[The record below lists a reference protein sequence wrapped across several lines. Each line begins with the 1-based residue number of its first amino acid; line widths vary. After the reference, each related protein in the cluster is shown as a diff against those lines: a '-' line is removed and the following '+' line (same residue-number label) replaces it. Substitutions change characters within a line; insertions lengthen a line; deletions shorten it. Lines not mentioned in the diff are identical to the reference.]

1 MEGRVTIEE
10 EKNGKLILE
19 RVYSFDETRKE
30 LWLQFPDMESYAAQ
44 EMRVLEQLR
53 ASDGQDEVVVYIK
66 DSKMMKRL
74 GPRWRVCATVPFA
87 QMLSSVFGQ
96 NNVKV
101 VEKKVAN
108 RGKRY

>member
-1 MEGRVTIEE
+1 MTIEE

-19 RVYSFDETRKE
+19 RVYSFDETKKE
-30 LWLQFPDMESYAAQ
+30 LWLQFPDMASYEEQ
-44 EMRVLEQLR
+44 EPRVLEQLR

-66 DSKMMKRL
+66 DRKVMKRL
-74 GPRWRVCATVPFA
+74 GPGWRVAATMRLA
-87 QMLSSVFGQ
+87 QSLSAVFGQ

-108 RGKRY
+108 NGKRY

>member
-1 MEGRVTIEE
+1 M
-10 EKNGKLILE
+10 
-19 RVYSFDETRKE
+19 YSFDETQKE

-44 EMRVLEQLR
+44 EKRVLEQLR

-66 DSKMMKRL
+66 DRKVMKRL
-74 GPRWRVCATVPFA
+74 GPRWRVAATLAFA
-87 QMLSSVFGQ
+87 QTLSAVYGQ

-108 RGKRY
+108 GSKRY